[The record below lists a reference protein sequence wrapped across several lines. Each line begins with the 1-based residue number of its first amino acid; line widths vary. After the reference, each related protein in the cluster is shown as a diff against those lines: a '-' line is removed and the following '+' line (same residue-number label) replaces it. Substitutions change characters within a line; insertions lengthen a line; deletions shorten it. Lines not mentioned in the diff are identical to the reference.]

1 MSIQKYQSWD
11 NPRCEILKALAEAKP
26 MSHTL
31 CLECKGGRLL
41 CGRELCPLLAKIHI
55 QSPIEQTLKKT
66 MFGPSP
72 PSLFVGWMGYPNVF
86 VGPMA
91 SLDPENPQHL
101 DNPHEWYGAD
111 FNEIIHMRSNLVRS
125 KTKEHIKS
133 NSRMVMDVQE
143 LTLSKYSVDVE
154 LEFKKTPHYSVS
166 FSPISQHMGP
176 TGILEK
182 FKIAGNVSIP
192 QKVEKVVTDE
202 LKSVESAS
210 LLYGKNFDVYY
221 ISKVLSAGILGMQK
235 NKKLVPTRWSITAT
249 DDILAKEMLKK
260 IRDYPKVNE
269 FLVYSNTYL
278 DNHFEILMM
287 PGAWSFE
294 QFEAWAANTLWTLA
308 MDAPTITQESEGFD
322 GRTKYAIKE
331 GGGYYAGRF
340 AVCEQLEKMRR
351 QATAVVFREIYETY
365 IMPVGSWEIRENL
378 RHAFTKKP
386 LRFNS
391 KAEALKHIATTLRI
405 PINHFIAKSQLL
417 QQRKLFDFSP

>member
-1 MSIQKYQSWD
+1 MHPKYQSWD

-41 CGRELCPLLAKIHI
+41 CGRDSCPLLAKIHI

-91 SLDPENPQHL
+91 SLDAENAQHF
-101 DNPHEWYGAD
+101 DNPAQWYGAD

-133 NSRMVMDVQE
+133 KSRIVMDVQE
-143 LTLSKYSVDVE
+143 LTLSKNSVDVE
-154 LEFKKTPHYSVS
+154 LEFKKAPHYSLS
-166 FSPISQHMGP
+166 FSPISQPVGP

-182 FKIAGNVSIP
+182 FKIAGNVSVP
-192 QKVEKVVTDE
+192 QKVEKVVSDE

-210 LLYGKNFDVYY
+210 LLYEKNFDVYY
-221 ISKVLSAGILGMQK
+221 ISKVLSAGILGLAK
-235 NKKLVPTRWSITAT
+235 NRKLTPSRWSITAT
-249 DDILAKEMLKK
+249 DDLLAKEMLKK
-260 IRDYPKVNE
+260 IREYLQINE
-269 FLVYSNTYL
+269 YFVYSNTYL
-278 DNHFEILMM
+278 DNHFEVLLM
-287 PGAWSFE
+287 PGVWSFE
-294 QFEAWAANTLWTLA
+294 QFEAWAPNTLWTLA
-308 MDAPTITQESEGFD
+308 MDKPTITQESEGFD

-351 QATAVVFREIYETY
+351 QATAVVFREIYDTY

-386 LRFNS
+386 LKFNT
-391 KAEALKHIATTLRI
+391 KDEALKHIAGTLRI
-405 PINHFIAKSQLL
+405 PIKHFIDKSAFLR
-417 QQRKLFDFSP
+417 QRKLFDFVS